1 MTKLN
6 QVWKCEMCG
15 NIVELVHSGA
25 GELVCCGV
33 PMELQVEKSKE
44 EGKEKHVPVVEEL
57 DNNKFKITVGST
69 PHPMEKNHFIEW
81 IEVVSDEVA
90 KRHPLK
96 PGQTPEVISYSGT
109 DNYYIRAYCNIHGLW
124 SSK

>member
-1 MTKLN
+1 MTKLKSKFG
-6 QVWKCEMCG
+6 KCEMCG

-69 PHPMEKNHFIEW
+69 PHPMEKNQFH
-81 IEVVSDEVA
+81 
-90 KRHPLK
+90 
-96 PGQTPEVISYSGT
+96 
-109 DNYYIRAYCNIHGLW
+109 
-124 SSK
+124 